1 MAGLSVRWAGMVLF
15 SFTALLV
22 LAGLY
27 VRNVPLRSSLF
38 DLLPP
43 KDPLVQRYKE
53 VEGFLSP
60 TDFVVV
66 LLRLVN
72 PPPDKEERERILF
85 SAAERLIRELRDP
98 EIRRV
103 SYRLGEE
110 VVVPDELLLFYQLDQ
125 KSVARLREIADR
137 FTALLPPGGLPPAP
151 GKGKAV
157 LADAFR
163 GVREALESPKET
175 GKGFDLRALSQRA
188 QELQTYIQGALEAV
202 GFLKKLPQVLEL
214 LDEAAGIIQ
223 EVLSRPPPKPQPLIS
238 PDRTRLLVQIWPR
251 RPSYAGTSYC
261 LKITSIV
268 EEAVARA
275 KLGEL
280 GVEAGITGSYVAVA
294 QGDELIRQD
303 LSRTT
308 LISGIGVF
316 VLLALALGSVWGM
329 LASLVPLV
337 FSSVFTVAWA
347 KFSVGGFNLITV
359 FLPALVLG
367 LGVDYALHLV
377 SRFLE
382 ERRGGRGFLEAVSV
396 AVQSKGM
403 ASLGAALTTALAF
416 SCLLPSRSRGMEE
429 MGVIMSVGIFIAF
442 LTTILM
448 IPALLSLIR
457 RLGRGRIDFRG
468 IAFERRLE
476 HPYWLLL
483 SKRWAILFLTI
494 TLTLGVLY
502 QASHVRFVFA
512 SQNLAPK
519 TPAQRVAQEVIKLF
533 SAEVSFSDDFLVFVP
548 RGEDL
553 AAVQARLA
561 GNPAVKRIRS
571 IRDLLPKEFLRGQT
585 SFGEIPLAPLEGV
598 IQVLGANI
606 PRWEEAQNEGRKL
619 AVVLS
624 QWELFAA
631 LAGAE
636 RTAEALSSSIDGLL
650 QLAELMGHYSPAE
663 LRGEWERLRND
674 YRVISRFLGKLSSLP
689 PEPELLGKLAAVLPG
704 DLRAYYRTP
713 DGKYVIHVQLVPA
726 YLKEQRLREFI
737 HWLRQEKLDYFG
749 FPEVNLAL
757 KHYMERDFYISTS
770 LAGILIL
777 LVLFLNFRSFYLG
790 LVAMVPLLVG
800 YVWMLAGMRV
810 MGIDFNFINIA
821 ISPLLIGLGVDSGI
835 HICHRILEEGREP
848 RRVAAGAASVAVPV
862 ISSAFT
868 TMVVFGSLLFANTP
882 GLRILGIC
890 ALLGLGF
897 SLLASLLFLPAALV
911 KVERH

>member
-1 MAGLSVRWAGMVLF
+1 MAGLSVRRAGMVLF
-15 SFTALLV
+15 FFTALLV

-85 SAAERLIRELRDP
+85 SAAERLIQELRDP

-125 KSVARLREIADR
+125 KSAARLREIADR
-137 FTALLPPGGLPPAP
+137 FTALLPPGGLPSVPRERET
-151 GKGKAV
+151 V

-163 GVREALESPKET
+163 EVREALESTKET
-175 GKGFDLRALSQRA
+175 GEDLDLRTLSQQA
-188 QELQTYIQGALEAV
+188 QELETYIQGALEAV
-202 GFLKKLPQVLEL
+202 GFLERLPQVLEL

-251 RPSYAGTSYC
+251 RPSYAGTAYC
-261 LKITSIV
+261 RRITSIV

-275 KLGEL
+275 RLGEL

-329 LASLVPLV
+329 LASLIPLV

-347 KFSVGGFNLITV
+347 KFSVDGFNLITV

-382 ERRGGRGFLEAVSV
+382 ERREGRDFLEAVSV
-396 AVQSKGM
+396 AVRSKGM

-429 MGVIMSVGIFIAF
+429 MGVIMSVGIIVSFF
-442 LTTILM
+442 TTILM

-457 RLGRGRIDFRG
+457 RLGWDRVDFRG
-468 IAFERRLE
+468 IAYERRLE

-494 TLTLGVLY
+494 ALTLGVLY
-502 QASHVRFVFA
+502 QASHVRFVFV
-512 SQNLAPK
+512 SQNLAPR
-519 TPAQRVAQEVIKLF
+519 TPAQRVAQEAIKLF
-533 SAEVSFSDDFLVFVP
+533 SSEISFSDDFLFFVP
-548 RGEDL
+548 REEL
-553 AAVQARLA
+553 AKVQAELA
-561 GNPAVKRIRS
+561 RNPAVKGVRS
-571 IRDLLPKEFLRGQT
+571 IRDLLPGELLRGRV
-585 SFGEIPLAPLEGV
+585 SFQEIPLAPLEGA
-598 IQVLGANI
+598 IRILGENI
-606 PRWEEAQNEGRKL
+606 PRWEETQNEGRKL

-624 QWELFAA
+624 QWELLSA

-650 QLAELMGHYSPAE
+650 QLVQDMARYSPEE

-674 YRVISRFLGKLSSLP
+674 YRVISRFLERLSSLP
-689 PEPELLGKLAAVLPG
+689 PEPELLDELVAVLPG

-713 DGKYVIHVQLVPA
+713 DGKYVIHVQLVPT
-726 YLKEQRLREFI
+726 YLEEQRLREFI
-737 HWLRQEKLDYFG
+737 HWLKQEKLDYFG

-777 LVLFLNFRSFYLG
+777 LILFLNFRSFYLG

-848 RRVAAGAASVAVPV
+848 RRAAAGAASVAVPV
-862 ISSAFT
+862 VSSAFT